1 MLKRTLPAL
10 GLFFLAP
17 LVAEFVLGNIP
28 ITALYA
34 LLMLAPLYGGG
45 AVLIRELVRRR
56 GWGYPSVVLLALAY
70 GVLEEGVTT
79 MSLFNPNYAGL
90 RLLDQ
95 GHIPGLGMGA
105 PWTIFVLGL
114 HTVWS
119 ITVPIVLMESISRRP
134 REPWLGKV
142 ALSVY
147 GVLFVLVGVVATT
160 AFAISNDPFV
170 AKPAQF
176 AGVAVAIVVLV
187 ALAAWVG
194 NRTKQRTQARGAVPA
209 VWLAGLSGLVLSS
222 AWMLANDMIHNAWIG
237 AAVML
242 AIDVLAA
249 ALLVTWSRHAG
260 WTQRRAM
267 AAAGGALLTYAW
279 HAFPES
285 PIFAASHTADLIG
298 NAIFAL
304 IAVAVIALA
313 LHRTRPTHPADHPA
327 KPTSHPAH

>member
-56 GWGYPSVVLLALAY
+56 GWGYPSMVLLALAY

-79 MSLFNPNYAGL
+79 MSLFNPNYADL
-90 RLLDQ
+90 RLLD
-95 GHIPGLGMGA
+95 PGYLPALGMGT
-105 PWTIFVLGL
+105 PWTVFVLGL

-142 ALSVY
+142 GLSVY

-170 AKPAQF
+170 AAPAQF

-194 NRTKQRTQARGAVPA
+194 NRAQAQVRSGVPA

-222 AWMLANDMIHNAWIG
+222 AWMLANDLIHNAWID
-237 AAVML
+237 AAAML
-242 AIDVLAA
+242 AIDVLGAI
-249 ALLVTWSRHAG
+249 LLVTWSRRTG
-260 WTQRRAM
+260 WTQRHSM
-267 AAAGGALLTYAW
+267 AAAGGALLTYVW

-285 PIFAASHTADLIG
+285 PIFAASKTADLIG
-298 NAIFAL
+298 NAVFAL
-304 IAVAVIALA
+304 IAVGVIALA
-313 LHRTRPTHPADHPA
+313 AVKSRQTH
-327 KPTSHPAH
+327 S